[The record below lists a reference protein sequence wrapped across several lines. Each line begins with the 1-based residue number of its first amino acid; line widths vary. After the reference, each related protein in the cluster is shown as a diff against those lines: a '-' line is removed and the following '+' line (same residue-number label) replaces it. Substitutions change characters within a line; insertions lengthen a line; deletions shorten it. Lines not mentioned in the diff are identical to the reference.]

1 MKFLSLIF
9 GNILCVLEL
18 EEKNGQKWQYS
29 YNRVLLYNQSFLNII
44 YIQVQTGAIV
54 ATNMNMS
61 LRYLCSYSQVQK
73 TLVMIDNPLDID
85 APST

>member
-1 MKFLSLIF
+1 MRVGI
-9 GNILCVLEL
+9 GR
-18 EEKNGQKWQYS
+18 KNGQKWQYS
-29 YNRVLLYNQSFLNII
+29 YDRVLLYNQSFLNII

-61 LRYLCSYSQVQK
+61 LIYLCSYSQVQK